1 VQKGN
6 RRNLVSLKLAW
17 LAVIRRKRRSTL
29 VVLLIS
35 IVIASSLSI
44 GSTVEQLPLWVSG
57 IAASSP
63 NIILTY
69 QNGSPIVGFL
79 PENSSLP
86 QNYIQNIENIPG
98 IEGVTPLVVKDVA
111 TSLGSKGSLVI
122 GINVNFWQLDLGLRS
137 GHWPQPGTYEAVIT
151 EPNTVEVPPS
161 TISIENRT
169 FDVVGMAVSADLG
182 LAYSVIISYTTAQKL
197 FNMQGASSVFIS
209 QLSPTADFSTV
220 SKQINDINPSFVTL
234 NLNPAEAILKTLSI
248 VVFGVSGV
256 VVIIDA
262 SFTLAIIFMLA
273 LFGVNSRR
281 WEYGLLIAY
290 GGGRRSSLMIV
301 LENLILFVVA
311 IIPAILIASGILSLF
326 VIYVN
331 NLAGS
336 NLYLPKVVLD
346 SFGEI
351 ATRLTVYQYI
361 ADLISVVTGSWIA
374 SRLLLRKTGREL
386 LSETHP

>member
-1 VQKGN
+1 
-6 RRNLVSLKLAW
+6 
-17 LAVIRRKRRSTL
+17 
-29 VVLLIS
+29 
-35 IVIASSLSI
+35 
-44 GSTVEQLPLWVSG
+44 
-57 IAASSP
+57 
-63 NIILTY
+63 
-69 QNGSPIVGFL
+69 
-79 PENSSLP
+79 
-86 QNYIQNIENIPG
+86 
-98 IEGVTPLVVKDVA
+98 
-111 TSLGSKGSLVI
+111 
-122 GINVNFWQLDLGLRS
+122 
-137 GHWPQPGTYEAVIT
+137 
-151 EPNTVEVPPS
+151 
-161 TISIENRT
+161 
-169 FDVVGMAVSADLG
+169 
-182 LAYSVIISYTTAQKL
+182 
-197 FNMQGASSVFIS
+197 
-209 QLSPTADFSTV
+209 LSPTADFSTV